1 MYFQVLQKRLVG
13 TIRERVRS
21 GEITERGLARLSGVS
36 QPHIHNVLKGVRI
49 LSPEFAD
56 QVLRQLKIT
65 ILDLCERGEL
75 GLNDGVPTNGLGPAG
90 LNRVCWIPKL
100 INPIGPGQLWSS
112 AIAREARYPMSAR
125 AVENVI
131 GPVIATLAEDA
142 RMLPRFRRGDTVLL
156 DFSEESRIHPAPGC
170 AYVIEESGGSLV
182 RYVRQGGRR
191 IYLLTEDCL
200 EDRER
205 WDCVSLAGR
214 HILEIVRARIV
225 WMGRQMESQ

>member
-75 GLNDGVPTNGLGPAG
+75 GLTEGAPAHGLNSVA
-90 LNRVCWIPKL
+90 LNRVCWIPRL

-112 AIAREARYPMSAR
+112 AIAREAGYPMPAR
-125 AVENVI
+125 AVENLTT
-131 GPVIATLAEDA
+131 PAIAALAEDA

-156 DFSEESRIHPAPGC
+156 DFSEESRTHPAPGC

-191 IYLLTEDCL
+191 IYLLTEDSV
-200 EDRER
+200 ENRER
-205 WDCVSLAGR
+205 WACVPLAGR

-225 WMGRQMESQ
+225 WMGREMESQ